1 MFWTKRAVNNFP
13 QNIGMSV
20 RASTGCF
27 NKKRTPDQLDAHQ
40 KTLTLR
46 IIYVM
51 VTKTVPRCLLFQS
64 DETGCIILPMAKQGR
79 AEKGVNEVKTPGA
92 DEKRQV
98 TCTPIIDGENMYN
111 LVEPT

>member
-1 MFWTKRAVNNFP
+1 
-13 QNIGMSV
+13 
-20 RASTGCF
+20 
-27 NKKRTPDQLDAHQ
+27 
-40 KTLTLR
+40 
-46 IIYVM
+46 M